1 MTLRDDLGQTDA
13 MHSGVCV
20 ALLHGLHPEF
30 AAVCAVYAR
39 FLCEAAKKKKKM
51 FPVPFGVK
59 VLVC

>member
-39 FLCEAAKKKKKM
+39 FLCEAAKKKKKC
-51 FPVPFGVK
+51 FPC
-59 VLVC
+59 LLE